1 MIKPMVKE
9 HLNMLTE
16 INFMESGMTV
26 KNPVM
31 EYITT
36 TMVQNLKDNDKMMKK
51 MEEEHFF
58 MQMVI
63 NM

>member
-1 MIKPMVKE
+1 MIKPTVKE